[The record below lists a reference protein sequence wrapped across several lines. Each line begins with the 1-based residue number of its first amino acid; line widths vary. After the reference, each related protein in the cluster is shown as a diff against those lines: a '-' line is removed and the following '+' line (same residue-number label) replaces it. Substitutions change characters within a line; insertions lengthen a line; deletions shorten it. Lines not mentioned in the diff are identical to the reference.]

1 MIRLDHRRRC
11 GPFGLLLD
19 VERFLTGHHR
29 ATVPSR
35 SGRRPDRGPFRRFC
49 RAIDRAASATA
60 SRCSSISSRLRY
72 IVDRSARAGCAS
84 APRCSSLRINSPCA
98 RISSIDLATCLR
110 ARSRRKLSVE
120 RKGTQERCA
129 ERESRTIGRT
139 AENELLN
146 VGYGSQPVSYESRP
160 YSRASRGRRLRA
172 AV

>member
-1 MIRLDHRRRC
+1 MRLE
-11 GPFGLLLD
+11 P
-19 VERFLTGHHR
+19 ERLFSERYR
-29 ATVPSR
+29 ATVR
-35 SGRRPDRGPFRRFC
+35 DHQAGCGRRSLC
-49 RAIDRAASATA
+49 RAIGRVACSNA
-60 SRCSSISSRLRY
+60 SRCSSINSRLRC
-72 IVDRSARAGCAS
+72 IVDRSAHAGPTS
-84 APRCSSLRINSPCA
+84 APCCSSLRINSPCA